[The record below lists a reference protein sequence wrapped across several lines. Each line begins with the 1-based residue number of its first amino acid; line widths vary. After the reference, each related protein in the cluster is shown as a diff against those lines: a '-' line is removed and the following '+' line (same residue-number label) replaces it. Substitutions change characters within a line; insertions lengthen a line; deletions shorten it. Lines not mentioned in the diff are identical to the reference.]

1 MEQNNN
7 PSKAPEVITF
17 PDILRMFKGKAKTFK
32 IAAIV
37 SVIIGAVVGALL
49 SFVFV
54 SYGSSV
60 TFYINQRDGSKTLL
74 PLLQSDSF
82 AEKLLLDE
90 NGLPPKSECD
100 PEDYSAALS
109 AVNAYNKAREEKY
122 LHARNMI
129 IFNSEMNVIKNKYN
143 DLLSAYN
150 TIFNELD
157 MYLSAPD
164 EVAKGEGHSETI
176 KKYEGL
182 LAQAKAEL
190 DAYKNDVYLPTKAEE
205 VSLSD
210 QTVKIAR
217 KVNDARDLAAEKVEK
232 VVAPWREKPEVK
244 EMVSI
249 IRSSVTYEYDKVIAD
264 ANTSSV
270 TESEDNQNAA
280 FLVINVSVPE
290 DKEAAELIIE
300 KLKLR
305 IPYYI
310 KDHIEKMSGSTNV
323 QVTLS
328 STFTNT
334 TITEGDGPIMSA
346 AIGAVVCAAVVI
358 VLIFAFVIIKNM
370 LPDDIFEK
378 KEKKSKKNK
387 AAEQTE

>member
-17 PDILRMFKGKAKTFK
+17 PDILRMFKGKAKTFI
-32 IAAIV
+32 IATIV
-37 SVIIGAVVGALL
+37 SIIIGAFIGAAL

-54 SYGSSV
+54 SYGGQI
-60 TFYINQRDGSKTLL
+60 TFYISQRDGSKTLL

-100 PEDYSAALS
+100 PEDYKAALD
-109 AVNAYNKAREEKY
+109 AVNAYNKAREEKHQ
-122 LHARNMI
+122 HARDVV
-129 IFNSEMNVIKNKYN
+129 IFNSEMNIIQNKYN
-143 DLLSAYN
+143 ELLAAYN

-164 EVAKGEGHSETI
+164 EVAKGDGHAETI
-176 KKYEGL
+176 KKYESL
-182 LAQAKAEL
+182 LDQAKVEL
-190 DAYKNDVYLPTKAEE
+190 DAYKKEVYLPTKAED
-205 VSLSD
+205 VALSD
-210 QTVKIAR
+210 KAVKLAR
-217 KVNDARDLAAEKVEK
+217 KVNDARDLAAEKLEI
-232 VVAPWREKPEVK
+232 VVAAWREKPEVK
-244 EMVSI
+244 EMISI

-280 FLVINVSVPE
+280 FLVINVLVPADRE
-290 DKEAAELIIE
+290 KAEFIIDS
-300 KLKLR
+300 LKSR
-305 IPYYI
+305 APYYI

-328 STFTNT
+328 STFAGTKVV
-334 TITEGDGPIMSA
+334 EGEGPIISA

-378 KEKKSKKNK
+378 KEKKSKRNK